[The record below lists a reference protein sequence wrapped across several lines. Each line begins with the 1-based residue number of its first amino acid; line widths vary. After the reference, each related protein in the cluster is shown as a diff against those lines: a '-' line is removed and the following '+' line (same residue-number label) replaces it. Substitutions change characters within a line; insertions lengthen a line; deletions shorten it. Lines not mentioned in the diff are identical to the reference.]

1 MTEICIA
8 VVVTPISKLYLFV
21 LFLQAEKNVTAKSEK
36 GKQFLSD
43 SLSATSAWN
52 SFHTVVHIAVSFA
65 IFSDATAGENS
76 RAFFSRADTL
86 SVSFKSELNIFLR
99 CGKNT
104 GG

>member
-1 MTEICIA
+1 M
-8 VVVTPISKLYLFV
+8 LYVFV

-52 SFHTVVHIAVSFA
+52 SVHTVVHIAICFA
-65 IFSDATAGENS
+65 IFSDATAGENG

-86 SVSFKSELNIFLR
+86 SVFFEVN
-99 CGKNT
+99 
-104 GG
+104 